1 MTNVIFLISAAIII
15 PLLYYF
21 LVVKKKLN
29 ALKNVQQNE
38 PPKKKIVSADKE
50 LKRMDEVNA
59 AIGLAIHLY
68 FSERH
73 DKESAVLTINR
84 VAKLYSPWSSKIY
97 GLRKSPR

>member
-1 MTNVIFLISAAIII
+1 MTNAIILISSAIIF

-21 LVVKKKLN
+21 LVVKKRLEALN
-29 ALKNVQQNE
+29 SNSEKE
-38 PPKKKIVSADKE
+38 EPKKKPISADKE
-50 LKRMDEVNA
+50 LKKMDEINA
-59 AIGLAIHLY
+59 SIALAIHLY
-68 FSERH
+68 FSEKH

>member
-1 MTNVIFLISAAIII
+1 MTNVIVLLSSAILI

-21 LVVKKKLN
+21 LVVKKKLE
-29 ALKNVQQNE
+29 ALKNDQQVE
-38 PPKKKIVSADKE
+38 QPKKKAVSADKE
-50 LKRMDEVNA
+50 LKKIDDVNA
-59 AIGLAIHLY
+59 AIALAVHLY
-68 FSERH
+68 FSEKH

>member
-1 MTNVIFLISAAIII
+1 MTNVIVLISAAVFI

-21 LVVKKKLN
+21 LVVKKKLE
-29 ALKNVQQNE
+29 ALKNEQQIE
-38 PPKKKIVSADKE
+38 QPKKKVVSADRE
-50 LKRMDEVNA
+50 LKRIDEVNA

-68 FSERH
+68 FSDRH

-84 VAKLYSPWSSKIY
+84 VAKLYSPWNSKIY